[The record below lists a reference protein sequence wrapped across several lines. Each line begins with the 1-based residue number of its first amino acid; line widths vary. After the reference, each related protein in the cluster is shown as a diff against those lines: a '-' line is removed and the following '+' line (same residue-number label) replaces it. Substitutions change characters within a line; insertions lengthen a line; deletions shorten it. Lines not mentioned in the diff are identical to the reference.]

1 MLNFWSHNLL
11 NGIVFTI
18 KASPETATVQIN
30 GKVRNSVAVAP
41 GANVSWS
48 VSASGYYTQTGSQT
62 VKSSTTKTI
71 ELKKVPYTVNQKLLD
86 VRPSST
92 SAVSGTIDIQGS
104 GRFKLELEAAGAAG
118 SGWQDENVWAGG
130 GSAAAIVGDGIITAG
145 KYNYNVPGK
154 TTASGCWTCGGNG
167 GNAYFKSSSGSAV
180 NFQVTGGK
188 STYGSTKNAGG
199 TVSNFT
205 GTVKK
210 TVLKKNGNAASGWTN
225 APGAENAGG
234 ASVYSVD
241 GIKFGAGGS
250 TNKAGN
256 QGFLRLTFL
265 GAE

>member
-41 GANVSWS
+41 GTTVSWS
-48 VSASGYYTQTGSQT
+48 VSASGYYTQTGSQM
-62 VKSSTTKTI
+62 VKSSTTKVV
-71 ELKKVPYTVNQKLLD
+71 ELKKIPYMVNQKLLD
-86 VRPSST
+86 IRPSST
-92 SAVSGTIDIQGS
+92 SAVTGTIDIQGS
-104 GRFKLELEAAGAAG
+104 DRFKLELEAAGAAG
-118 SGWQDENVWAGG
+118 SGWQDENIWAGG
-130 GSAAAIVGDGIITAG
+130 GSGAAIVVEVILNAG
-145 KYNYNVPGK
+145 KYSYSVPGK
-154 TTASGCWTCGGNG
+154 TGGSGFWTCGGNG
-167 GNAYFKSSSGSAV
+167 GNAYFKNSGSTV

-188 STYGSTKNAGG
+188 SSYGKTQNAGG

-225 APGAENAGG
+225 VPNVENAGG
-234 ASVYSVD
+234 ASVYVVD
-241 GIKFGAGGS
+241 NVKFGAGGS
-250 TNKAGN
+250 STKAGN
-256 QGFLRLTFL
+256 QGFLRLTFI